1 VPEPAPRPQPAVP
14 LRVPAS
20 TATVPPRTAA
30 GAARRRGGPDEPA
43 GHSRRRPALIAGG
56 VLALVVI
63 AVLAVTQLG
72 GNDTTPPVNRIAA
85 PGSAPTQSSSGSSG
99 KTNQAAILARRD
111 TTVAVL
117 NGTTVPGLAASIATK
132 IENSGYAKGS
142 VKDAPDQTRSAS
154 VVQYAPNRR
163 REALGV
169 ARVMGIGADAVQPID
184 PSTRVVAGEDA
195 IVVVTVGADQNR
207 Q

>member
-1 VPEPAPRPQPAVP
+1 
-14 LRVPAS
+14 VPATS
-20 TATVPPRTAA
+20 ATIPPRTPA
-30 GAARRRGGPDEPA
+30 GAARRRGGPEEPEA
-43 GHSRRRPALIAGG
+43 HSRRRPALIAGG

-63 AVLAVTQLG
+63 AVLAITQLG
-72 GNDTTPPVNRIAA
+72 GNDKSPPANRIAE
-85 PGSAPTQSSSGSSG
+85 PGAAPTQSASGTGGG
-99 KTNQAAILARRD
+99 KKQAALLPRRS

-132 IENSGYAKGS
+132 IENGGYAKGS

-163 REALGV
+163 REALAV

-184 PSTRVVAGEDA
+184 PSTRVVAGDDA